1 MGDESAEMSIQRGQ
15 SRMRAQLTDTQAT
28 TLEESFDKDCQS
40 CLNNV
45 RGQSLPG
52 VGIVDV
58 EVTTIPDADA
68 QGDSEN
74 GIEDNDEENTRMSI

>member
-1 MGDESAEMSIQRGQ
+1 MSIQLGQ
-15 SRMRAQLTDTQAT
+15 SRMRAELPDTQAT
-28 TLEESFDKDCQS
+28 TLEESLDKDCPR
-40 CLNNV
+40 CLDNV
-45 RGQSLPG
+45 HGQSLQG